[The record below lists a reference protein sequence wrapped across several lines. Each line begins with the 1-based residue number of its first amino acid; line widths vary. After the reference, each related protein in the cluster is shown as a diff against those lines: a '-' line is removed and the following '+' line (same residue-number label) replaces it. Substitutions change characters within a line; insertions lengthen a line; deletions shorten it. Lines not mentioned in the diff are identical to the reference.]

1 MTRHQAASIKKRAL
15 FLHFPTISFYLLAQ
29 FNNPPLGHH
38 DNADCNLLLIYGH
51 LWTLLS
57 INKGYGAGDKG
68 TKTGGNGGGEKNM
81 YFLDF
86 LLVGGGGGVSKQR
99 GAIKKQREEE
109 VGEQGALPLAQA
121 LINTRP
127 PDRK

>member
-1 MTRHQAASIKKRAL
+1 
-15 FLHFPTISFYLLAQ
+15 
-29 FNNPPLGHH
+29 
-38 DNADCNLLLIYGH
+38 
-51 LWTLLS
+51 
-57 INKGYGAGDKG
+57 
-68 TKTGGNGGGEKNM
+68 M

-86 LLVGGGGGVSKQR
+86 LLVGGGGGGVSKQR

>member
-1 MTRHQAASIKKRAL
+1 
-15 FLHFPTISFYLLAQ
+15 
-29 FNNPPLGHH
+29 
-38 DNADCNLLLIYGH
+38 
-51 LWTLLS
+51 
-57 INKGYGAGDKG
+57 
-68 TKTGGNGGGEKNM
+68 M

-86 LLVGGGGGVSKQR
+86 LLVGGGGVKAE

-109 VGEQGALPLAQA
+109 VGEQGALPLARA

>member
-1 MTRHQAASIKKRAL
+1 
-15 FLHFPTISFYLLAQ
+15 
-29 FNNPPLGHH
+29 
-38 DNADCNLLLIYGH
+38 
-51 LWTLLS
+51 
-57 INKGYGAGDKG
+57 
-68 TKTGGNGGGEKNM
+68 M

-86 LLVGGGGGVSKQR
+86 LRVGGCQGRG

-109 VGEQGALPLAQA
+109 VGEQGALPLARA

>member
-1 MTRHQAASIKKRAL
+1 MAMV
-15 FLHFPTISFYLLAQ
+15 
-29 FNNPPLGHH
+29 PLEQKLGKW
-38 DNADCNLLLIYGH
+38 GRR
-51 LWTLLS
+51 
-57 INKGYGAGDKG
+57 
-68 TKTGGNGGGEKNM
+68 ENM

-86 LLVGGGGGVSKQR
+86 LLVGGSVKAE
-99 GAIKKQREEE
+99 GAMKKQNEEE

>member
-1 MTRHQAASIKKRAL
+1 
-15 FLHFPTISFYLLAQ
+15 
-29 FNNPPLGHH
+29 
-38 DNADCNLLLIYGH
+38 
-51 LWTLLS
+51 
-57 INKGYGAGDKG
+57 
-68 TKTGGNGGGEKNM
+68 M

-86 LLVGGGGGVSKQR
+86 LLVGGVSKQS
-99 GAIKKQREEE
+99 GAIKKQREE